1 MAAAEGRPILGRM
14 GRFLRILLLAAALAG
29 PAMADQKDERLDKLF
44 DALLEAGSPQEA
56 QLPEQMIWSVWLESG
71 SPTVDL
77 LMKKG
82 VTAMS
87 EGEAEAA
94 LVMFNT
100 IVELAPDYA
109 EGWNKRATL
118 YYLMGRLEESISDCE
133 RTLKLEPRHF
143 GALSGLGMIYVQLE
157 QDAKAL
163 DAYKR
168 ALAVHPQL
176 LRLRAEVERLTKKVR
191 GDRI

>member
-1 MAAAEGRPILGRM
+1 
-14 GRFLRILLLAAALAG
+14 
-29 PAMADQKDERLDKLF
+29 
-44 DALLEAGSPQEA
+44 
-56 QLPEQMIWSVWLESG
+56 MIWSVWLESG

-82 VTAMS
+82 VGAMG
-87 EGEAEAA
+87 EGQAEPA
-94 LVMFNT
+94 LAMFNA
-100 IVELAPDYA
+100 IIELAPDYA

-118 YYLMGRLEESISDCE
+118 HYLMGRFEDSIADCE

-143 GALSGLGMIYVQLE
+143 GALSGLGMIYLQLE

-163 DAYKR
+163 EAYKR

-176 LRLRAEVERLTKKVR
+176 PRLRSEVERLTKKVR

>member
-1 MAAAEGRPILGRM
+1 LAAAEGQPILGGM
-14 GRFLRILLLAAALAG
+14 GRFLRLLVVAAALAG

-44 DALLEAGSPQEA
+44 DALLAAGSPQEA
-56 QLPEQMIWSVWLESG
+56 QLAERMIWSVWLESG

-77 LMKKG
+77 LMQKG
-82 VTAMS
+82 VAAMS
-87 EGEAEAA
+87 EGDVEPA
-94 LVMFNT
+94 LAMFNAV
-100 IVELAPDYA
+100 IELAPDYA

-118 YYLMGRLEESISDCE
+118 YFLMGRLEESIADCQ

-143 GALSGLGMIYVQLE
+143 GALSGLGMIYAQLG

-163 DAYKR
+163 DAYRR
-168 ALAVHPQL
+168 ALAVDPQL
-176 LRLRAEVERLTKKVR
+176 VRERAEVERLTKKVR

>member
-1 MAAAEGRPILGRM
+1 M
-14 GRFLRILLLAAALAG
+14 GRFLRSLVLAAALAG

-44 DALLEAGSPQEA
+44 DALLAAVSPQEA
-56 QLPEQMIWSVWLESG
+56 QLAERMIWSVWLESG

-77 LMKKG
+77 LMQKG
-82 VTAMS
+82 VAAMG
-87 EGEAEAA
+87 EGDAEPAFA
-94 LVMFNT
+94 MFNA

-118 YYLMGRLEESISDCE
+118 YFLMGRFEDSIADCE

-143 GALSGLGMIYVQLE
+143 GALSGLGMIYVQLG

-163 DAYKR
+163 DAYRR
-168 ALAVHPQL
+168 ALAVDPQL
-176 LRLRAEVERLTKKVR
+176 VRERAEVERLTKKVR